1 MICGIPVDL
10 MAHSSANTNPRSS
23 IEVEPN
29 RLFTVPAASKR
40 IRTTCDGVCMEG
52 ARDAKGLAT
61 VINASLM
68 QAFAISCLFNCCSA
82 LRTVYMEGIGQRQR
96 AVFQRCTGNFTVV
109 VYAH

>member
-1 MICGIPVDL
+1 
-10 MAHSSANTNPRSS
+10 
-23 IEVEPN
+23 
-29 RLFTVPAASKR
+29 
-40 IRTTCDGVCMEG
+40 MEG

-61 VINASLM
+61 VINTSLM

-109 VYAH
+109 VYALVVSCDSRCFCVLFDVLRIMVQAMLL